1 MNLSVMV
8 SFMLKCGRQCH
19 KTFNFHTTALSF
31 FGSFSFFA
39 GLQAQSS
46 LNNQVD
52 QLLLRLDALE
62 GVEANEDGIG
72 RRESSKQAVVSPE
85 FKDQIDQ
92 NEISVE
98 EKIDQLLKR
107 LEDLEGKELSTINEP
122 QIETENSLDGMMDPP
137 EPLSQDLNFDEM
149 VSDQAE
155 FDTTSPVNGA
165 KALLPQCLLSF
176 QKNLIQ

>member
-1 MNLSVMV
+1 MRLLISIRLLFLFLGV
-8 SFMLKCGRQCH
+8 
-19 KTFNFHTTALSF
+19 
-31 FGSFSFFA
+31 FSFFA

-72 RRESSKQAVVSPE
+72 SRESSKQAVVSPE

-107 LEDLEGKELSTINEP
+107 SCKTPLASALR
-122 QIETENSLDGMMDPP
+122 PP
-137 EPLSQDLNFDEM
+137 PRSSERPRGS
-149 VSDQAE
+149 
-155 FDTTSPVNGA
+155 
-165 KALLPQCLLSF
+165 
-176 QKNLIQ
+176 